1 MATTELFGR
10 HAEQRALSDAI
21 DQVSEQGAAI
31 VVRGEA
37 GIGKSTLLRATAD
50 HARRAGH
57 HVLRITGMEAEA
69 RLPFAGLHQLLRP
82 LLDAAQR
89 LPALQR
95 RALWSAFGL
104 EDAPSPE
111 PFLIAL
117 ATLNLLTEVSARRPM
132 AILLDDIQWLDR
144 PSHEA
149 LAFVARRVSSDPI
162 VMVAVIRDG
171 HTGPLVAAGLRELH
185 LGGLDDHASHEVLNV
200 TAADLSAADRMRI
213 LQQANGN
220 PLALVEL
227 PAGWRSVRNPVIES
241 VPSYVPLSARLEKA
255 FGGRIMELP
264 SLTRDALLIASVD
277 YENVVSEILAA
288 TSVLAGRPVTVGILD
303 AAEAA
308 GLIRFDEVN
317 LSFRHPLV
325 RSGVLQTESVRR
337 RLDANAALAE
347 VLADQPHRR
356 TWHRAQ
362 AIVGPDDEVADE
374 LEATHVMSTR
384 RGSVAAAISALERS
398 AQLTSDSAT
407 RGRRLLLAAEYAFG
421 LGRAD
426 MVDRL
431 LTLAGANSLPELD
444 RARMEWLR
452 EIFHDGVPGDATRV
466 FELCDIAQRSARAG
480 DNDLALNLLLGAAL
494 RCWWA
499 DTGPAARARVV
510 VVAERLDDVEDD
522 PRHIATLGLA
532 EPVLRSVRVT
542 ELLSR
547 VAVDTVT
554 DPAAMRLLGMAAM
567 AIGSPVVSV
576 DFLDRAEAKLRE
588 QGRLGFL
595 SHVLNMGQVSRV
607 ELGDWE
613 KAESAAAEGGQLA
626 HETGQLIWTTGT
638 LAYRAVTAALRGDNE
653 TAQRLADDAEKT
665 AGGRRLNCV
674 LSVVQRARGTGW
686 LAAGQYS
693 RAYDSLRRLFDAGD
707 PCHHSTASFHG
718 VMDLAEAALRAD
730 CRDEAR
736 LVITKLEELT
746 STTPSATLRVQLS
759 YAKAVLAQDDQA
771 EALFI
776 AALSQ
781 DLTRWPWPHARI
793 QLAYGRWLRRYRRVA
808 ESRIPLR
815 SALMTFDLIGAQ
827 SWAEQAR
834 AELRAAGERTSA
846 KEPSALSLLS
856 TQELQ
861 IARLAAE
868 GMSNREIG
876 TRLFLS
882 PRTIGSHLYRIF
894 PKLAITSR
902 AQLAD
907 RLEAV

>member
-1 MATTELFGR
+1 MMAMEVFGR
-10 HAEQRALSDAI
+10 HTELRALSDVI
-21 DQVSEQGAAI
+21 DQAEERGGAI

-37 GIGKSTLLRATAD
+37 GIGKSTLLDAVAD

-57 HVLRITGMEAEA
+57 HVLRATGTEAEA
-69 RLPFAGLHQLLRP
+69 RMPFAGLHQLLSP
-82 LLDAAQR
+82 LLDDAEK

-95 RALWSAFGL
+95 RVLSSAFGA

-117 ATLNLLTEVSARRPM
+117 AALNLLTETSARRPL
-132 AILLDDIQWLDR
+132 AILVDDVQWLDR

-149 LAFVARRVSSDPI
+149 LAFLARRIGSDPI
-162 VMVAVIRDG
+162 VIVAGIRDG
-171 HTGPLVAAGLRELH
+171 HTGPLVAARLPELL
-185 LGGLDDHASHEVLNV
+185 LGGLDDQTSLEILKV
-200 TAADLSAADRMRI
+200 TAADLSAADRMSI
-213 LQQANGN
+213 LRQANGN

-227 PAGWRSVRNPVIES
+227 PAGWRLARNPVVES
-241 VPSYVPLSARLEKA
+241 LPTYVPLSARLEKA

-264 SLTRDALLIASVD
+264 SPTRDALLIASVAD
-277 YENVVSEILAA
+277 ENAVSEILAA
-288 TSVLAGRPVTVGILD
+288 ASVLSGHAVTVDVLD
-303 AAEAA
+303 AAAAA

-317 LSFRHPLV
+317 LFFRHPLV

-347 VLADQPHRR
+347 VLVDQPYRR

-374 LEATHVMSTR
+374 LEAHHVVSIR

-398 AQLTSDSAT
+398 AQLTSDSGT
-407 RGRRLLLAAEYAFG
+407 RGRRLLLAAEHAFG

-426 MVDRL
+426 MVDQL
-431 LTLAGANSLPELD
+431 LALAGANALSELD
-444 RARMEWLR
+444 RARMELFG

-466 FELCDIAQRSARAG
+466 FELCDTAQRSAQAG
-480 DNDLALNLLLGAAL
+480 DKDLALNLLLGAAL

-499 DTGPAARARVV
+499 DTGPVARAQVV
-510 VVAERLDDVEDD
+510 AVAERLEDVEDD
-522 PRHIATLGLA
+522 PRYVATLGLA
-532 EPVLRSVRVT
+532 ETVLRSVRVT

-547 VAVDTVT
+547 VAVDSVT

-567 AIGSPVVSV
+567 AIGSPVASLE
-576 DFLDRAEAKLRE
+576 FLDRAEAKLRE
-588 QGRLGFL
+588 QGRLGLL

-613 KAESAAAEGGQLA
+613 RAEAAAAEGGRLA
-626 HETGQLIWTTGT
+626 HETGQLIWNSGT
-638 LAYRAVTAALRGDNE
+638 LAYRAVTAALRGDNATAQQLADEAEE
-653 TAQRLADDAEKT
+653 TARAR
-665 AGGRRLNCV
+665 GLNCV

-686 LAAGQYS
+686 LAAGEYV
-693 RAYDSLRRLFDAGD
+693 RAYEGLRRMFDTQD

-718 VMDLAEAALRAD
+718 VMDFAEAAVRAD
-730 CRDEAR
+730 RVHEAR
-736 LVITKLEELT
+736 SVIAELEELT
-746 STTPSATLRVQLS
+746 SRTASTTLRVQLS
-759 YAKAVLAQDDQA
+759 YARAVLAPDDQA
-771 EALFI
+771 EALFV

-781 DLTRWPWPHARI
+781 GLTDWPWPQARL
-793 QLAYGRWLRRYRRVA
+793 QLAYGCWLRRHRRVA
-808 ESRIPLR
+808 ESRVPLR
-815 SALMTFDLIGAQ
+815 SALMRFDLIGAQ
-827 SWAEQAR
+827 SWAGQAR
-834 AELRAAGERTSA
+834 AELRAAGERTSVE
-846 KEPSALSLLS
+846 EPSALNLLS

-868 GMSNREIG
+868 GLSNREIG
-876 TRLFLS
+876 RRLYLS

-902 AQLAD
+902 VQLAD